1 MMKLSIG
8 VDLHKSQ
15 FTVCFLSNNRKVK
28 ETGMYPTTE
37 HGYEGFL
44 SKLAEYESEGYEVT
58 AAVESTGNARYFKNR
73 LLRDGFTV
81 KVVNTL
87 KFKVVNESVKKT
99 DKHDAFTLAEF
110 LEKDMLP
117 ESVLC
122 SQESE
127 DIRRVLK
134 SRSLLVRTAVGLK
147 NQVHGLL
154 LGYGIES
161 KKGQL
166 QSKKE
171 RQRILTGLEDHRSFG
186 NAAKAIESLFET
198 IDQVTSQ
205 VKNLEK
211 VLASLLAE
219 DEDVELLMT
228 IPGVG
233 LITAATIRAFTD
245 DIARFESA
253 KQYAAYTGLVPWVQN
268 SNETIHHGHITKRGP
283 TELRTAFVQTVLGMV
298 RIPHRTSGYRIMA
311 KYQQMK
317 THKGS
322 GKSIIASARKMSTIA
337 YMILK
342 TREPFDPMKMAFK
355 QEMPA
360 AAFNAVKA
368 G

>member
-1 MMKLSIG
+1 MRMSLG

-15 FTVCFLSNNRKVK
+15 FTVSFLSRDRKIK
-28 ETGMYPTTE
+28 ETGIFPTSDK
-37 HGYEGFL
+37 GYASLLERC
-44 SKLAEYESEGYEVT
+44 ESYIDKGYLVE
-58 AAVESTGNARYFKNR
+58 AAVESTGNARYFRNR
-73 LLRDGFTV
+73 LITAGIPV

-99 DKHDAFTLAEF
+99 DKHDALTLAEF

-122 SQESE
+122 SQDSE

-134 SRSLLVRTAVGLK
+134 TRSVMVGTLVKLK
-147 NQVHGLL
+147 NQIHGLL

-161 KKGQL
+161 KRGQL

-186 NAAKAIESLFET
+186 NAAKAVEPLFET
-198 IDQVTSQ
+198 IDLIAGQ

-211 VLASLLAE
+211 VLEEMLKD
-219 DEDVELLMT
+219 DEDVELLKT

-245 DIARFESA
+245 DIGRFDNA

-283 TELRTAFVQTVLGMV
+283 AELRTAFVQTVLGMV
-298 RIPHRTSGYRIMA
+298 RISQRTGNYRIM
-311 KYQQMK
+311 KRYQDMK
-317 THKGS
+317 KHKGS
-322 GKSIIASARKMSTIA
+322 GRSIIASARKMSSIVYA
-337 YMILK
+337 MLK
-342 TREPFDPMKMAFK
+342 SREPFDPIKMAFADG
-355 QEMPA
+355 MHA
-360 AAFNAVKA
+360 AASCAVEA